1 MKNPLKKTLKIVL
14 WTLGGLVALVVL
26 LVATLPLWLSPV
38 VCPIVNKVAPE
49 ITKTD
54 FRLEKLSVN
63 PWTARVEVGG
73 LLVGNPEGYSD
84 PRAVELKQFVVD
96 VRLFSL
102 LTKVIHVE
110 EVTIRDC
117 FVSYSVGGTNKIDN
131 VKQILANVTGEQ
143 PAAEDPEAAKELEEA
158 AKDVNAAAQ
167 DGKPKEVAKD
177 DDAAEAPAEEEGPSL
192 IDQYKIIIDRV
203 TVDGVK
209 VKLQMVTFPSL
220 SITLNDIGKDSG
232 GVKVTDALGIIWDR
246 ILKGSTNIGDAAGAA
261 ADAIGEGAG
270 KAADAIGEGAEK
282 AADALKGLFSK

>member
-26 LVATLPLWLSPV
+26 LVAALPLWLGPV
-38 VCPIVNKVAPE
+38 VCPIVNKVAPM

-54 FRLEKLSVN
+54 FKIEKLSVN

-84 PRAVELKQFVVD
+84 PRAVELKQFVLD
-96 VRLFSL
+96 VKPLSL

-110 EVTIRDC
+110 EVTVRDC
-117 FVSYSVGGTNKIDN
+117 FVSYSVGGSNKVNN
-131 VKQILANVTGEQ
+131 VSQILANVTGEQ

-167 DGKPKEVAKD
+167 DGEPKEVAKD

-192 IDQYKIIIDRV
+192 VDQYKIIIDRV

-209 VKLQMVTFPSL
+209 VKLQMITLPSL
-220 SITLNDIGKDSG
+220 SLTLNDIGKDSG
-232 GVKVTDALGIIWDR
+232 GVKPTDALGLIWDR
-246 ILKGSTNIGDAAGAA
+246 IMKSATNIGDAASAA
-261 ADAIGEGAG
+261 ADAV
-270 KAADAIGEGAEK
+270 GEGAEK
-282 AADALKGLFSK
+282 AVDAVKDLLNF

>member
-1 MKNPLKKTLKIVL
+1 MRNLLKKTLKIVL

-38 VCPIVNKVAPE
+38 ACPIVNKVAPKL
-49 ITKTD
+49 TKTD
-54 FRLEKLSVN
+54 FKIEKLSVN

-96 VRLFSL
+96 VELFSL

-131 VKQILANVTGEQ
+131 VKQILQNVKGE
-143 PAAEDPEAAKELEEA
+143 PVASDDA
-158 AKDVNAAAQ
+158 AKDGAEPPAEAK
-167 DGKPKEVAKD
+167 DVAKD
-177 DDAAEAPAEEEGPSL
+177 AAEEASEEVAETSPA
-192 IDQYKIIIDRV
+192 DDYKVIIDRV

-209 VKLQMVTFPSL
+209 VKLQMITLPVPSF
-220 SITLNDIGKDSG
+220 TLNDIGKESG
-232 GVKVTDALGIIWDR
+232 GVVPADAVGLVWDS
-246 ILKGSTNIGDAAGAA
+246 ILKSASNLGDAA
-261 ADAIGEGAG
+261 E
-270 KAADAIGEGAEK
+270 KAADAINKGAEK
-282 AADALKGLFSK
+282 AADAINKGAEKATDAVKNLLNL